1 MNRFD
6 EIKCKAR
13 DIASNVH
20 ADPEMRDAMA
30 DALVEL
36 IGLMVQCVGN
46 AVAIEG
52 ESSMNDPFYHDPEE
66 TPEEEAER
74 RTSFETEQDK
84 AHNRYLIGESIQD
97 EARRTVESVKNS
109 DVERYHRITPGSS
122 CRCGHVKSVH
132 EAGMCTGE
140 IYNREPCKG
149 GPCTDYVAY
158 GGEPVWTHTDR
169 RPAMLRGMDE
179 RTGCPNE
186 CCYPD
191 AYGGR
196 PESCSNEC
204 CY

>member
-52 ESSMNDPFYHDPEE
+52 ESSMNDVCDNAPNCGHVECDTVQHKVTY
-66 TPEEEAER
+66 
-74 RTSFETEQDK
+74 S
-84 AHNRYLIGESIQD
+84 IGESIQD
-97 EARRTVESVKNS
+97 EARRTVEDVKNS
-109 DVERYHRITPGSS
+109 GVERYHRITPGSS

-158 GGEPVWTHTDR
+158 GGKPVWTHTDR

-179 RTGCPNE
+179 RTRCPNK